1 MGKGVGWIRR
11 YFSFW
16 VVLAAVFTA
25 AGATNIALA
34 VTYSELWP
42 VWVASGLLVVAGGC
56 ARAAVHAR
64 P

>member
-1 MGKGVGWIRR
+1 MGRLRR
-11 YFSFW
+11 HFCPW

-25 AGATNIALA
+25 AGAAHIALA

-42 VWVASGLLVVAGGC
+42 VWVALASLAVAGGC

>member
-1 MGKGVGWIRR
+1 MVLSRR
-11 YFSFW
+11 HFFFW
-16 VVLAAVFTA
+16 VVLTAVFTA
-25 AGATNIALA
+25 ASATNIALA

-42 VWVASGLLVVAGGC
+42 VWAALALLVVAGGC